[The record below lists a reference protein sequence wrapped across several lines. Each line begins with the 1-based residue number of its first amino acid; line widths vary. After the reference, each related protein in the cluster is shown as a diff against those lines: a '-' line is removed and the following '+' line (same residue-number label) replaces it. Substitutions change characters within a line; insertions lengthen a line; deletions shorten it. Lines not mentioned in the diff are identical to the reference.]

1 MSKLLKSYRDFTGG
15 LNTDAAPDNLLD
27 NELVRADNVDLSER
41 GGAKKR
47 NGEERLNA
55 TSYNF
60 PVEQLIEWP
69 RDDGR
74 EILLAVVGTDLGYNN
89 LCLVDETDY
98 SLTVLCSV
106 GTTDKV
112 STFYLRD
119 KLYINDGTKYWVYDG
134 EKIAEIFQSD
144 PPSTLAIDEYKP
156 SKTLTLTFSD
166 EVPDG
171 SSGAANF
178 KPGVNRVMIT
188 FIDENNN
195 ESSAVAI
202 AERNIGKYYYTLTID
217 GVPIGPDGTK
227 KRNIYR
233 NSNDNMYCVG
243 SIDNNT
249 ETSYIDNTWSVHRKS
264 RYVPPLI
271 GGTYKCAYTFVS
283 AGGFESEPSPVEEV
297 KISEENGIK
306 WTLEAGPEGIT
317 RKRLYRTEAN
327 GEVLRLIDEVD
338 NSVVEYHDY
347 VKEPKNEEDARRAIL
362 DKIKKDYMG
371 VKIPQK
377 IPDPRDAMT
386 ANNNLDEVRK
396 CKYSCYHPKSM
407 RCFFTGNPDDPS
419 AVYYSEFA
427 DPTKVLNTSIVYPT
441 TGDGPATGICIF
453 GDSVLVHYENNSI
466 WKWAGIDPED
476 DVTWTEVPAGASA
489 ISTNTINLTPNS
501 LSFLSQGAWTAMNP
515 VILHYSTGMQ
525 PGEEVVRNLAKKK
538 VEKIIRNIA
547 DPKKAV
553 SIFDAKRQRSLLAY
567 TGEGA
572 VRNNYIL
579 VYDWSLG
586 AFTRYTDIQANDLL
600 YRLNGDILVATN
612 GYILR
617 LTDGYL
623 QADGSPVKLDIL
635 TKQYNLDYPYHKKRI
650 TRLFMTLWNPEEAES
665 EVTVRVFVD
674 GFLESEIIETTLYDS
689 FVWGDEWGTRW
700 GSKSLITT
708 RTKVSASGHRVQVEF
723 INEEYDALGNPE
735 DVECI
740 IYGLA
745 FEFRPSRAKGTRL

>member
-1 MSKLLKSYRDFTGG
+1 MSKLLKSYRDFTRG

-27 NELVRADNVDLSER
+27 NELARADNVDLSER
-41 GGAKKR
+41 GGMKKR
-47 NGEERLNA
+47 NGEERLNK
-55 TSYNF
+55 TSYGF

-74 EILLAVVGTDLGYNN
+74 EILLAIVGTDLGYNN

-106 GTTDKV
+106 GTADKV

-144 PPSTLAIDEYKP
+144 PPSTLAVDEYKP
-156 SKTLTLTFSD
+156 SKTLILTFSD
-166 EVPDG
+166 EVPAG

-188 FIDENNN
+188 FVDENNN

-202 AERNIGKYYYTLTID
+202 EERNIDKYYYTLTID
-217 GVPIGPDGTK
+217 GIPIGPDGTK

-249 ETSYIDNTWSVHRKS
+249 ETSYIDRTWLVHKKPM
-264 RYVPPLI
+264 YVPPLT

-283 AGGFESEPSPVEEV
+283 EGGFESEPSPVEEV

-306 WTLEAGPEGIT
+306 WTLEAGPTGIT
-317 RKRLYRTEAN
+317 RKRLYRTEPN
-327 GEVLRLIDEVD
+327 GEVLKFIAEIDGD
-338 NSVVEYHDY
+338 KTEYHDY
-347 VKEPKNEEDARRAIL
+347 VRTYGDT
-362 DKIKKDYMG
+362 IK
-371 VKIPQK
+371 
-377 IPDPRDAMT
+377 
-386 ANNNLDEVRK
+386 ANNNLDAVRK

-419 AVYYSEFA
+419 AVYYSEYA
-427 DPTKVLNTSIVYPT
+427 DPTKVLNTSIMYPT
-441 TGDGPATGICIF
+441 TGDGPATGIGIF
-453 GDSVLVHYENNSI
+453 GDSVLAHYENNSI
-466 WKWAGIDPED
+466 WKWAGIDPND
-476 DVTWTEVPAGASA
+476 DATWTEIPAGVSA
-489 ISTNTINLTPNS
+489 VSNKTINLTPNS

-515 VILHYSTGMQ
+515 VVLHYSTGMQ
-525 PGEEVVRNLAKKK
+525 PGEEVVRNLARKR
-538 VEKIIRNIA
+538 VEKIIRGIT
-547 DPKKAV
+547 DPRKAV
-553 SIFDAKRQRSLLAY
+553 SIFDAQRQRSLLAY
-567 TGEGA
+567 TADGA

-579 VYDWSLG
+579 VYDWSLD

-600 YRLNGDILVATN
+600 CRMNGDVLIATN
-612 GYILR
+612 GYILKFN
-617 LTDGYL
+617 DGYL
-623 QADGSPVKLDIL
+623 KANGDPVRMDIM

-650 TRLFMTLWNPEEAES
+650 TRLFMTLWNPEEKES
-665 EVTVRVFVD
+665 EVTIRVFVD
-674 GFLESEIIETTLYDS
+674 GFMEAELIETTLYDS
-689 FVWGDEWGTRW
+689 FVWGDEWGGRW

-723 INEEYDALGNPE
+723 INEERDEDGNPE

>member
-1 MSKLLKSYRDFTGG
+1 
-15 LNTDAAPDNLLD
+15 
-27 NELVRADNVDLSER
+27 
-41 GGAKKR
+41 
-47 NGEERLNA
+47 
-55 TSYNF
+55 
-60 PVEQLIEWP
+60 
-69 RDDGR
+69 
-74 EILLAVVGTDLGYNN
+74 
-89 LCLVDETDY
+89 
-98 SLTVLCSV
+98 
-106 GTTDKV
+106 
-112 STFYLRD
+112 
-119 KLYINDGTKYWVYDG
+119 
-134 EKIAEIFQSD
+134 
-144 PPSTLAIDEYKP
+144 
-156 SKTLTLTFSD
+156 
-166 EVPDG
+166 
-171 SSGAANF
+171 
-178 KPGVNRVMIT
+178 
-188 FIDENNN
+188 
-195 ESSAVAI
+195 
-202 AERNIGKYYYTLTID
+202 
-217 GVPIGPDGTK
+217 
-227 KRNIYR
+227 
-233 NSNDNMYCVG
+233 
-243 SIDNNT
+243 
-249 ETSYIDNTWSVHRKS
+249 
-264 RYVPPLI
+264 
-271 GGTYKCAYTFVS
+271 
-283 AGGFESEPSPVEEV
+283 
-297 KISEENGIK
+297 
-306 WTLEAGPEGIT
+306 
-317 RKRLYRTEAN
+317 
-327 GEVLRLIDEVD
+327 
-338 NSVVEYHDY
+338 
-347 VKEPKNEEDARRAIL
+347 
-362 DKIKKDYMG
+362 
-371 VKIPQK
+371 
-377 IPDPRDAMT
+377 
-386 ANNNLDEVRK
+386 
-396 CKYSCYHPKSM
+396 M
-407 RCFFTGNPDDPS
+407 RCYFTGNSEDPS

-427 DPTKVLNTSIVYPT
+427 DPTKVLNTSIMYPT
-441 TGDGPATGICIF
+441 TGDGPATGIGIF
-453 GDSVLVHYENNSI
+453 GDSVLVHYDNNSI
-466 WKWAGIDPED
+466 WKWSGIDPED
-476 DVTWTEVPAGASA
+476 DATWTEVPAGVSA
-489 ISTNTINLTPNS
+489 VSARTINLTPNS

-586 AFTRYTDIQANDLL
+586 AFSRYTDIQANDLL

-689 FVWGDEWGTRW
+689 FVWGDEWGARW

>member
-1 MSKLLKSYRDFTGG
+1 MSKQLKSYRDFTGG
-15 LNTDAAPDNLLD
+15 LNADAAPDNLLD
-27 NELVRADNVDLSER
+27 NELMRADNVDLSER
-41 GGAKKR
+41 GGVKKR

-55 TSYNF
+55 TSYKF

-69 RDDGR
+69 RDDGS
-74 EILLAVVGTDLGYNN
+74 EILLAIVGTELGYNN
-89 LCLVDETDY
+89 LCLVNEIDY

-106 GTTDKV
+106 GTADKV

-119 KLYINDGTKYWVYDG
+119 KLYINDSTKYWVYDG
-134 EKIAEIFQSD
+134 ETIEEIFQSD
-144 PPSTLAIDEYKP
+144 PPT
-156 SKTLTLTFSD
+156 TLTIEAEHNPSTAPTITFASP
-166 EVPDG
+166 VPEG
-171 SSGAANF
+171 QTGAAMVS
-178 KPGVNRVMIT
+178 PGLHQVLIT
-188 FIDENNN
+188 FVDANNN
-195 ESSAVAI
+195 ETSGSPI
-202 AERNIGKYYYTLTID
+202 AQAEAKGYYDIIVISNI
-217 GVPIGPDGTK
+217 PIGPTGTK

-233 NSNDNMYCVG
+233 NSGETFYCVG
-243 SIDNNT
+243 TIN
-249 ETSYIDNTWSVHRKS
+249 DNTKTEYNDATWQVYRGPK
-264 RYVPPLI
+264 YVPPLK
-271 GGTYKCAYTFVS
+271 GGTYKCAYTYVS
-283 AGGFESEPSPVEEV
+283 EQGFESEPSPVQEIKVGEGQ
-297 KISEENGIK
+297 GIK
-306 WTLEAGPEGIT
+306 WTLVAGTGKI
-317 RKRLYRTEAN
+317 RLYRTEPN
-327 GEVLRLIDEVD
+327 GEVLKYVTEIEG
-338 NSVVEYHDY
+338 STTEYHDY
-347 VKEPKNEEDARRAIL
+347 VRTYGDVI
-362 DKIKKDYMG
+362 
-371 VKIPQK
+371 Q
-377 IPDPRDAMT
+377 
-386 ANNNLDEVRK
+386 ANNNLDAVRK

-407 RCFFTGNPDDPS
+407 RCYFTGNSEDPS

-427 DPTKVLNTSIVYPT
+427 DPTKVLNTSIMYPT
-441 TGDGPATGICIF
+441 TGDGPATGIGIF
-453 GDSVLVHYENNSI
+453 GDSVLVHYDNNSI
-466 WKWAGIDPED
+466 WKWSGIDPED
-476 DVTWTEVPAGASA
+476 DATWTEVPAGVSA
-489 ISTNTINLTPNS
+489 VSAKTINLTPNS

-689 FVWGDEWGTRW
+689 FVWGDEWGARW